1 MSDSCLLIPKVLTD
15 NYHDNNTG
23 FISGFTLYKSSICA
37 LKYKLHI
44 KTSLAFLQDWWL
56 SIFLQEIKIYMYKIM

>member
-44 KTSLAFLQDWWL
+44 KTSLAFLQD
-56 SIFLQEIKIYMYKIM
+56 